1 MRYAES
7 LGFFEKGKTV
17 ETYAAAAFYIAL
29 RSKQVFFLLVRLPT
43 FLLILVTK

>member
-1 MRYAES
+1 MRYADS

-29 RSKQVFFLLVRLPT
+29 RSKQVRLLLCRLP
-43 FLLILVTK
+43 ICWSISAIR

>member
-1 MRYAES
+1 MRYADS

-29 RSKQVFFLLVRLPT
+29 RSISV
-43 FLLILVTK
+43 LILSYRLHICLSISAKK